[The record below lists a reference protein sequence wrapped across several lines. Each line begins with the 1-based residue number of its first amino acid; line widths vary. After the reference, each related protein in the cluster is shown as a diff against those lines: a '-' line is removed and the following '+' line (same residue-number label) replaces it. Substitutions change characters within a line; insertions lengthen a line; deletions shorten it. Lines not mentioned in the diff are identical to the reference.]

1 MVQGFAA
8 DIDAADATLV
18 PYALRCRP
26 ATCFGK
32 RAKLCVPI
40 YKPSKFFIRLANGT
54 VQYGAVR
61 TSHANCSCNDLK
73 KGDES
78 TLLQRPK
85 LRSAAGVMCP
95 TSPLSLSAS
104 HWSLMAA
111 ARAVRQ
117 REATAWRNSAFCR
130 HGVKVSG
137 HSQVDGE
144 GLVNACMGQGHR
156 GEATWNESRLLH
168 SDCAALPLVPLFH
181 SRRGV
186 CMLL

>member
-1 MVQGFAA
+1 MPPAAASASAASIHCMRACSHAANMSTCRSGAKRVQGFAA
-8 DIDAADATLV
+8 DSDAADATHV
-18 PYALRCRP
+18 SYALQCRP
-26 ATCFGK
+26 ATCFEKG
-32 RAKLCVPI
+32 AKLCVPI
-40 YKPSKFFIRLANGT
+40 YKPSKFFIGHANGT
-54 VQYGAVR
+54 VQYAAAR
-61 TSHANCSCNDLK
+61 TSHANCSCNGVK

-130 HGVKVSG
+130 HGVKVSKAFTG
-137 HSQVDGE
+137 
-144 GLVNACMGQGHR
+144 
-156 GEATWNESRLLH
+156 
-168 SDCAALPLVPLFH
+168 
-181 SRRGV
+181 
-186 CMLL
+186 